1 VIKSSAHRAPEAV
14 HGTRRVAMRGRN
26 KREAR
31 LARMSHGRPNEV
43 SLRLKWLHKP
53 VQCSCLCLT
62 RARSSSVRAVPHARA
77 QHMHLALPDPSVKWK
92 RHDSAMPNAMRPW
105 PPSTDPHRW
114 EHASG
119 RHVL

>member
-1 VIKSSAHRAPEAV
+1 MIKSSAHRAPEAV

-53 VQCSCLCLT
+53 VQCSCLCL
-62 RARSSSVRAVPHARA
+62 RRSEIELCESRSSRQGPAPAPRRA
-77 QHMHLALPDPSVKWK
+77 
-92 RHDSAMPNAMRPW
+92 
-105 PPSTDPHRW
+105 
-114 EHASG
+114 
-119 RHVL
+119 